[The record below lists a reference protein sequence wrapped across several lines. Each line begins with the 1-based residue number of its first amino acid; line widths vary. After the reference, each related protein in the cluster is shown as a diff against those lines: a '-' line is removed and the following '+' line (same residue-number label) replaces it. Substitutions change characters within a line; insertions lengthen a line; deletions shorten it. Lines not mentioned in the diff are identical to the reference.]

1 LKGDGSPGSEEI
13 SPAFAAEV
21 ARARDSGIFG
31 ETGRLRELFEFL
43 AARGLTSQ
51 PASQAEIAQ
60 EVFGQVDSDGD
71 DATVRVYV
79 HRLRKRLDQFYK
91 NDGDEEPHGRL
102 VIPSG
107 AYALRLANS
116 PAEDVAPAP
125 RRMMIQTWLLVA
137 ALAVVTLLGFAAGRL
152 IAPDSSGAPVNA
164 IWKPFITSDR
174 PILVVVGDY
183 YMFGEIDP
191 LSPEKGRLIR
201 DFQIDS
207 RNDLT
212 RLQAEDP
219 ARYGTA
225 EDVGLTYLPLS
236 SADALAAV
244 MPVLAHDDKPVRVI
258 AASQLDSKML
268 SDFNVVYVG
277 LLSGLHLLQE
287 VNFRNSNIM
296 IGETYDELIHVP
308 SNGRFVSSEARTL
321 PLPGYYTDYG
331 YLSVFQEPGGGL
343 VAIIA
348 GERDTALRAIA
359 PLVTQKDPPALL
371 NRLARDSST
380 APSYEALFEVTGQQG
395 ADFGERLLL
404 AEPRP
409 ER

>member
-1 LKGDGSPGSEEI
+1 
-13 SPAFAAEV
+13 
-21 ARARDSGIFG
+21 
-31 ETGRLRELFEFL
+31 
-43 AARGLTSQ
+43 
-51 PASQAEIAQ
+51 
-60 EVFGQVDSDGD
+60 
-71 DATVRVYV
+71 
-79 HRLRKRLDQFYK
+79 
-91 NDGDEEPHGRL
+91 
-102 VIPSG
+102 
-107 AYALRLANS
+107 
-116 PAEDVAPAP
+116 
-125 RRMMIQTWLLVA
+125 
-137 ALAVVTLLGFAAGRL
+137 
-152 IAPDSSGAPVNA
+152 
-164 IWKPFITSDR
+164 
-174 PILVVVGDY
+174 
-183 YMFGEIDP
+183 
-191 LSPEKGRLIR
+191 
-201 DFQIDS
+201 
-207 RNDLT
+207 
-212 RLQAEDP
+212 
-219 ARYGTA
+219 
-225 EDVGLTYLPLS
+225 
-236 SADALAAV
+236 
-244 MPVLAHDDKPVRVI
+244 
-258 AASQLDSKML
+258 
-268 SDFNVVYVG
+268 
-277 LLSGLHLLQE
+277 LLQE